1 MWDQIV
7 EFVSAQLKRN
17 DLLAGGAMLA
27 AAGIVLN
34 YLRRIPFTLIR
45 WSRWL
50 FVTDLDIPDKT
61 DAFLWV
67 NEWVADHSYMK
78 KARRITV
85 SEKREQAQFAPA
97 PGWHFLWWNRRPII
111 LVRIRNESTGDNAA
125 RSYRESWSISILGS
139 SKRANEFIEECR
151 RASQKEKDDFI
162 KVREAEDGYW
172 ECSLKRRKR
181 SLESVILPINMKEK
195 LVNDIRKFIDDKNWY
210 EEMCIPWRR
219 GYLLY
224 GTPGNG
230 KSSLITAIA
239 SEFNL
244 EVCICQLRSTRE
256 EDLSTLMRT
265 LPKNCLLL
273 LEDIDCVFD
282 DRKSEGKVSLSNLL
296 NQLDGVNA
304 SEGRLLFMT
313 TNRPATLDSALI
325 RPGRVDMTLKL
336 DNPTMFQ
343 IEQMFLRFFPKSKE
357 PEVFAKRAIQYK
369 PTMAQVQGYLLRHK
383 GSMREA
389 KDNVKELGDA
399 QIQDPTE

>member
-97 PGWHFLWWNRRPII
+97 PGWHFLWWHRRPII

-151 RASQKEKDDFI
+151 RASHKEKDDFI
-162 KVREAEDGYW
+162 KVRESEDGYW
-172 ECSLKRRKR
+172 ECSSKRRKR
-181 SLESVILPINMKEK
+181 SLESVILPLNVKET
-195 LVNDIRKFIDDKNWY
+195 LVNDIRKFIDDKHWY

-325 RPGRVDMTLKL
+325 RPGRVDMTIKL

-357 PEVFAKRAIQYK
+357 PEAFAKRAIQYK

-389 KDNVKELGDA
+389 KDCVKELGDA
-399 QIQDPTE
+399 QIQDHQ